1 MIAGGPEG
9 FTKSAYRKFGIK
21 SAITPGD
28 DFAMMREV
36 LERRFSKALK
46 SETEGPGTPAWPD
59 LVLIDGGAGQL
70 SAVQGVLEELGVHE
84 VALVA
89 IAKGPDRDA
98 GREWFH
104 MEGRPPFQL
113 PPRDP
118 VLYYLQRLRDE
129 AHRFAI
135 TTHRASRSK
144 ALVTSELDEI
154 TGIGPSRKRALLNH
168 FGSAR
173 GVKQAGLADLEA
185 APGVSKEIAR
195 RVYAHFHPG
204 AHVEA

>member
-1 MIAGGPEG
+1 M
-9 FTKSAYRKFGIK
+9 
-21 SAITPGD
+21 
-28 DFAMMREV
+28 
-36 LERRFSKALK
+36 
-46 SETEGPGTPAWPD
+46 
-59 LVLIDGGAGQL
+59 LIDGGAGQL
-70 SAVQGVLEELGVHE
+70 SATRAVLNDLGVHD
-84 VALVA
+84 VRLVA

-104 MEGRPPFQL
+104 TDGREPFQL

-118 VLYYLQRLRDE
+118 VLYFLQRLRDE

-135 TTHRASRSK
+135 TTHRAGRSK
-144 ALVTSELDEI
+144 ALVRSELDEVA
-154 TGIGPSRKRALLNH
+154 GIGPARKRALLNH

-185 APGVSKEIAR
+185 APGISRETAR

-204 AHVEA
+204 AHVEGAA